1 MQFFEFGGRCMERF
15 GFIHEKLDIKI
26 LILFVLNRLPGPVSF
41 ETLSDLVMVDD
52 GFDYFEYSQCL
63 AELVRT
69 GHVEQNENS
78 YRITKLGSEQGDTVE
93 SSIPYSVRSRAER
106 NAQPLIAKMK
116 RDRQILASHEK
127 QKDGGIKVSLSLSD
141 GIGNIISMS
150 VLSSDEEQAKTI
162 EKNFRS
168 DAENIYL
175 KVIKLLTGQE

>member
-1 MQFFEFGGRCMERF
+1 MKRF

-26 LILFVLNRLPGPVSF
+26 LILFVLSRLPSPVSF

-78 YRITKLGSEQGDTVE
+78 YKITTLGAENGDTVE
-93 SSIPYSVRSRAER
+93 SSIPYSVRSKAER
-106 NAQPLIAKMK
+106 KAQPLIAKMK
-116 RDRQILASHEK
+116 RDRQILTSHEK
-127 QKDGGIKVSLSLSD
+127 QKDGGVKVSLSLSD
-141 GIGNIISMS
+141 GIGNVISMC
-150 VLSSDEEQAKTI
+150 VLSSDEEQANQM

-168 DAENIYL
+168 NAENIYH
-175 KVIKLLTGQE
+175 KVVKLLTEQE